1 MSRQT
6 KLSKMTEDE
15 KLLATRIFWE
25 SPSDAM
31 FPPTTI
37 ALVFNVSIQ
46 WLQLKR
52 CEGGGIPFSKGLR
65 KISYSKGDAVKYF
78 EGQKLTN
85 TL

>member
-6 KLSKMTEDE
+6 KLSKMTEGE
-15 KLLATRIFWE
+15 KLLATKIFWE
-25 SPSDAM
+25 SPNDAM

-37 ALVFNVSIQ
+37 ALVFNVSIP

-52 CEGGGIPFSKGLR
+52 CEGGGVPFTKGLR